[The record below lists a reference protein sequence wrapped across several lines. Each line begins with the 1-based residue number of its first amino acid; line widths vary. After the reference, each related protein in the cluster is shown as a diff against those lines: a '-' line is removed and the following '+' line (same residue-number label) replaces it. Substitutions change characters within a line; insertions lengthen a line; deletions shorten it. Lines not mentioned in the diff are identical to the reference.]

1 MPAVVQVRKG
11 LGSCVFVLGIP
22 TLIAG
27 LILTIVSSTDDGD
40 TGHKYP
46 TSFPVAGPVLLA
58 MAVLCFVTGVL
69 LYNIAL
75 CKVLNV
81 AGRCHWLFC
90 KVLNVACL
98 WLFRKVLNV
107 AGSCLWL
114 FRKVPN
120 VARSCLWLFCRV
132 LMWQVAV
139 AGWKVLWHLSN
150 CSRRYCGSCLVVL
163 EGTVA
168 PV

>member
-11 LGSCVFVLGIP
+11 LGSCLFVLGIP

-27 LILTIVSSTDDGD
+27 LILTIVSSTDDGA

-58 MAVLCFVTGVL
+58 MAVLCFVVGVL

-81 AGRCHWLFC
+81 AG
-90 KVLNVACL
+90 
-98 WLFRKVLNV
+98 
-107 AGSCLWL
+107 SCRWL

-120 VARSCLWLFCRV
+120 LCR
-132 LMWQVAV
+132 
-139 AGWKVLWHLSN
+139 
-150 CSRRYCGSCLVVL
+150 
-163 EGTVA
+163 
-168 PV
+168 

>member
-81 AGRCHWLFC
+81 AGRYRWLFCKVLNVAGRCHWLFC
-90 KVLNVACL
+90 KVLNVAGRCR
-98 WLFRKVLNV
+98 WLLCKVLNV
-107 AGSCLWL
+107 AAVSGC
-114 FRKVPN
+114 F
-120 VARSCLWLFCRV
+120 ARYLT
-132 LMWQVAV
+132 WQ
-139 AGWKVLWHLSN
+139 LS
-150 CSRRYCGSCLVVL
+150 LVVL
-163 EGTVA
+163 QGT
-168 PV
+168 